1 MKFIKLNIFISL
13 ILMILFFSPSFLFAE
28 VEEKT
33 ENTYQLDR
41 DGKVYVENVSGDIIV
56 KSWQKNEIKILARK
70 TARDKNLFDKV
81 HIDINRTDS
90 NIRIITRYDKFLG
103 MFQSADVSV
112 YYDIFIPDR
121 AQLRIKSVSGNVE
134 AREIGGPVEAETI
147 TGKIDIVSAGQGV
160 KCKSISGL
168 INLDGIT
175 GDASLKTT
183 SGKIKAD
190 GIKGSIDANSVSG
203 DIGIKGFSLAD
214 SIEMETIKGNMGLQ
228 GELSPGG
235 IYEFRTISG
244 RIRLTLATDSNFELR
259 TNTVSG
265 EMHCA
270 FKLNDYAV
278 YTRNRVQGVVGKGGS
293 SLDLSSVSGDI
304 LINKGN

>member
-1 MKFIKLNIFISL
+1 MKLIKFNIFISL
-13 ILMILFFSPSFLFAE
+13 ILLILFSSPSFLFAE

-33 ENTYQLDR
+33 ENTYPLDR

-70 TARDKNLFDKV
+70 AARDRNLFDKV
-81 HIDINRTDS
+81 HININRTDS
-90 NIRIITRYDKFLG
+90 NIRIITRYDKPAG
-103 MFQSADVSV
+103 MYQSADVSV

-121 AQLRIKSVSGNVE
+121 AQLRIKTVSGNVE

-147 TGKIDIVSAGQGV
+147 SGKIDIVSAGQGV

-168 INLDGIT
+168 IYLDGIS
-175 GDASLKTT
+175 GGASLKTT
-183 SGKIKAD
+183 SGKITAD

-203 DIGIKGFSLAD
+203 DIGIKDFSLAD
-214 SIEMETIKGNMGLQ
+214 GIDMETIKGNMGLQ
-228 GELSPGG
+228 GVLSPGG

-244 RIRLTLATDSNFELR
+244 RIRLILAPDSNFELQ

-265 EMHCA
+265 EVHCD
-270 FKLNDYAV
+270 FKLNEYAV
-278 YTRNRVQGVVGKGGS
+278 YTRNRVQGTVGKGGS
-293 SLDLSSVSGDI
+293 SLNLSSVSGDI
-304 LINKGN
+304 LINKRN